1 MSGTIRENVIELAKE
16 ILKTSS
22 LMQPAGFER
31 RFWVNQKIGII
42 WQNFWNLNNNYY
54 KRRIS
59 KFWKKD

>member
-42 WQNFWNLNNNYY
+42 W
-54 KRRIS
+54 
-59 KFWKKD
+59 